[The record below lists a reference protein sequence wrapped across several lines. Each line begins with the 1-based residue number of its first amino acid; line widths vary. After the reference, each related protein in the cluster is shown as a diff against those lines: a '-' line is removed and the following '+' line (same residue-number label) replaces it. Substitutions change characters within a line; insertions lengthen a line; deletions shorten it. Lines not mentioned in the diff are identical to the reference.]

1 MFLFF
6 GPSIKLRQLFVLCR
20 IFECQS
26 CTIANMFPVLGSD
39 RIPKEIDLICFGN
52 TGVSGP
58 IVRLSRPRTAV
69 VRARVHF
76 QQ

>member
-6 GPSIKLRQLFVLCR
+6 GPSIKLRQLFVLAEYLSVR
-20 IFECQS
+20 VYP
-26 CTIANMFPVLGSD
+26 TNMFPVLGSD